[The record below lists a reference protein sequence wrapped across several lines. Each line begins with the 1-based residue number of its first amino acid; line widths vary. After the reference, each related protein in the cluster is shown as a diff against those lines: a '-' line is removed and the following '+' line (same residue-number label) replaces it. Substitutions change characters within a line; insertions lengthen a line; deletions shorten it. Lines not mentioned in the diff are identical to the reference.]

1 MTTEPDLTAEAV
13 SEISLLLQGLLP
25 KIMVDSAVLR
35 LLLAEHLS
43 TRADPAETLQHY
55 RDHLLTLLT
64 ANQTDKALAD
74 AMRQEIQSLFQQ
86 LAATLQ

>member
-13 SEISLLLQGLLP
+13 SEISILLQGLLP
-25 KIMVDSAVLR
+25 KIIVDSAVLR
-35 LLLAEHLS
+35 LLLSEHLS
-43 TRADPAETLQHY
+43 TRPDPAETLQHY

-64 ANQTDKALAD
+64 VNQTDKALAE

-86 LAATLQ
+86 VEDSLQ